1 MPPGRVSFQSQCR
14 RAGSAFRGSGSAAG
28 PGQLS
33 EGQGVPPGRV
43 SFQRSGS
50 AAGPGQ
56 LEVRECCW
64 ADTCTVDL
72 EIFVVKIFLW
82 FV

>member
-1 MPPGRVSFQSQCR
+1 MLLSAAGSGSAVGQGQLEVRECR
-14 RAGSAFRGSGSAAG
+14 RARSAFRG
-28 PGQLS
+28 
-33 EGQGVPPGRV
+33 EGVPPGRV

-50 AAGPGQ
+50 AVGLGQ
-56 LEVRECCW
+56 LSEVRECCW
-64 ADTCTVDL
+64 ADTCAIDL